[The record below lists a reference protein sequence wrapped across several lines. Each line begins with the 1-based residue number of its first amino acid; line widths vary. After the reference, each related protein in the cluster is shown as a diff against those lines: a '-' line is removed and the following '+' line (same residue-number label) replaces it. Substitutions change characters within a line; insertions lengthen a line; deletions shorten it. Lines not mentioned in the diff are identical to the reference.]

1 MSQSAWSLS
10 QPWSCSLAALLCGS
24 VAVSLASAQDATKAS
39 PPDLSSN
46 NVGWTSIG
54 QEGGE
59 WIAVPGS
66 PSPVTNDPTHP
77 YVPNG
82 LGKQPTFRVANLD
95 NPNLTQFAKDGPKRV
110 NDDVLGGKPVFSRES
125 RCWHTGVPTYLLNP
139 GPMFVIQTADKVVM
153 IWQMDHQVRHIY
165 LDVPHS
171 KSPKPSW
178 YGESVGRFEGDTLV
192 VDTIGQN
199 TETFV
204 DNYRTPHSDKLH
216 VVERF
221 HLTNGGKNLQADIT
235 VDDPATFKQPLK
247 VVQTWRQV
255 NAGAMTESSCAE
267 SGPGFFAFDVEP
279 IPTAVKPDF

>member
-165 LDVPHS
+165 LNVPHS
-171 KSPKPSW
+171 ENPKLSW
-178 YGESVGRFEGDTLV
+178 YGESVGRYEGDVLV
-192 VDTIGQN
+192 IDTIGQN
-199 TETFV
+199 THTFI
-204 DNYRTPHSDKLH
+204 DNYRTPHSEKLH
-216 VVERF
+216 VVERYR
-221 HLTNGGKNLQADIT
+221 LVDANTLQADLTIE
-235 VDDPATFKQPLK
+235 DPAIFITPLQ
-247 VVQTWRQV
+247 VIHRWRRV
-255 NAGAMTESSCAE
+255 DGPMVESSCAE
-267 SGPGFFAFDVEP
+267 GEAYNPFKHDAEP
-279 IPTAVKPDF
+279 IPVANKPDF